1 MKLIVGLGNP
11 LKKYCN
17 TRHNIGFWVL
27 DSIFPN
33 VDWKEKF
40 SSLYF
45 ETTFNDEKIIFI
57 KPQTYMNASGEAVQ
71 KFCDYYDIKPDDVL
85 VIQDDIDM
93 IFGKIKIK
101 SHSSSGGHNGIK
113 SIIDL
118 IHSEDFYR
126 LKIGINNDKN
136 SDTKDFVLS
145 KFNKEEIDY
154 LNSNIP
160 NFKDIIDLFIKNDIL
175 NAMNKYN

>member
-11 LKKYCN
+11 LKKYHN
-17 TRHNIGFWVL
+17 TRHNIGFWIL
-27 DSIFPN
+27 DNIFPN
-33 VDWKEKF
+33 IDWKEKF

-71 KFCDYYDIKPDDVL
+71 KFCNYYGINSEEIL

-93 IFGKIKIK
+93 VFGKIKIK

-118 IHSEDFYR
+118 THSEDFYR
-126 LKIGINNDKN
+126 LKIGINNDQKK
-136 SDTKDFVLS
+136 DAKDFVLS
-145 KFNKEEIDY
+145 KFTKEEIY
-154 LNSNIP
+154 FLNSNIP
-160 NFKDIIDLFIKNDIL
+160 VYKDIIDLFIKNDIL